1 MAEAITAE
9 QKKIRNAELKAKRE
23 ELAKQKQSKDAG
35 NIVVSGKEYNE
46 LKGKLLASEKT
57 VEFLKNHSDKTTH
70 QLTEARKSIDNLTH
84 TNEVL
89 ERIITNRKV

>member
-23 ELAKQKQSKDAG
+23 EVAKAKAQKESG
-35 NIVVSGKEYNE
+35 SIVVSGKEYSE
-46 LKGKLLASEKT
+46 LKAKLAETEQSLGFIKDRFDG
-57 VEFLKNHSDKTTH
+57 VIH

>member
-23 ELAKQKQSKDAG
+23 EVAKAKSRKDSG
-35 NIVVSGKEYNE
+35 IVVVSSKEYAE
-46 LKGKLLASEKT
+46 LKAQLVASEKSCG
-57 VEFLKNHSDKTTH
+57 FLKDRFDGVTH
-70 QLTEARKSIDNLTH
+70 QLTELRKIIDNLTH